1 MWQWLRQRFIT
12 GLFVTVPLVVS
23 VVAIVWIFRWTEGLT
38 SGLGPQLLG
47 RDLPSLGLLATAAIV
62 LAAGTLA
69 TNVIGRRLVERTEQL
84 LLHIPLFRTV
94 YAPVRQLLT
103 AFSPD
108 SEVGFKRI
116 VLVEDGR
123 RGYVLGFLTKEFVVD
138 RGQGAEPLVAV
149 YVPTN
154 HLYLGDVVVCPP
166 DRLLYPDLTVEEGV
180 RVFLTGGLGL
190 PDRMQATR
198 GEWPAPSAPSG
209 QGSRNA

>member
-1 MWQWLRQRFIT
+1 MWQWLRQRFLA

-38 SGLGPQLLG
+38 SGLGQRLLG
-47 RDLPSLGLLATAAIV
+47 YDVPGLGLLATAAIV
-62 LAAGTLA
+62 LAAGALA
-69 TNVIGRRLVERTEQL
+69 TNVIGRRLVDRTEQL

-123 RGYVLGFLTKEFVVD
+123 RGYVIGFLTKEFVVD
-138 RGQGAEPLVAV
+138 RGQGAEQLVAV

-166 DRLLYPDLTVEEGV
+166 DRLWYPDLTVEDGV

-198 GEWPAPSAPSG
+198 EEWPAPSGPSG
-209 QGSRNA
+209 QGRREA